1 MTETFVTGHMISLI
15 QNLQSAPHM
24 SAPALQRT
32 VDQTAAP
39 FGVWEQRAPSLLTA
53 GRFEA
58 RQTPSS
64 CVFRAKKRI
73 LSPNFPR
80 NTVDRKMHLPNPLRL
95 SPLSR
100 ATKVYKP
107 CIVLRR
113 VIPPKRYNLH

>member
-1 MTETFVTGHMISLI
+1 MDLPVHGVPRAIWTQNTFFGTKH
-15 QNLQSAPHM
+15 
-24 SAPALQRT
+24 
-32 VDQTAAP
+32 AA
-39 FGVWEQRAPSLLTA
+39 A

-73 LSPNFPR
+73 LSPNCPR
-80 NTVDRKMHLPNPLRL
+80 NIVDRKVRLPNSLRL

-107 CIVLRR
+107 CVVLRR
-113 VIPPKRYNLH
+113 VISPKRYNLH